1 MRKGMF
7 VRSIL
12 GLALVSLVSSL
23 QASTITIGG
32 TPLAGTGN
40 CDPFGCPQFFGLGT
54 YQQVYSSS
62 AFSGQSTI
70 EGITFYDDQVE
81 NGAIPAG
88 GTFTLSFSYTSNSPN
103 ALDLASPS
111 ANIDSAS
118 QTFYGGVLP
127 SLSGNMLT
135 FSGNPFVYNPA
146 LGNLLLTVSVI
157 NPVDRPTVLYLDQSS
172 STAQTTSAYF
182 GNFNGKS
189 VTGGNM
195 TGGLVTG
202 FNVFINNTATPE
214 PGTVLLMLGG
224 FGLIA
229 YKRWGQ
235 KRA

>member
-135 FSGNPFVYNPA
+135 FSENPFVYNPA
-146 LGNLLLTVSVI
+146 FGDLPALSFGDQSRGPAYISWINLLPPHRRPAPTLATLTESRLPAGI
-157 NPVDRPTVLYLDQSS
+157 
-172 STAQTTSAYF
+172 
-182 GNFNGKS
+182 
-189 VTGGNM
+189 
-195 TGGLVTG
+195 
-202 FNVFINNTATPE
+202 
-214 PGTVLLMLGG
+214 
-224 FGLIA
+224 
-229 YKRWGQ
+229 
-235 KRA
+235 